1 MVDVTRIPHG
11 WRVTVEPLTLDAEH
25 PHQDR
30 GAIRATL
37 TVREGTVIHHRD
49 TVNLTSGRARS
60 RLVQHLADKG
70 LSVEERILIAL
81 DEACRRGTA
90 GRGQNACDGGADVSE
105 TVPLTLSELRSVF
118 GRWLLIADEGFLP
131 ILTGAILAHG
141 LGGEPV
147 WLLVVAPPGGTK
159 TEPLR
164 AFYGYPG
171 IYPLSELTARTFA
184 SGLDTGGSDPSLL
197 ARLSHEIL
205 VLKDLT
211 TVLEGHREERQAIL
225 AQLREIYDGRF
236 DKAWGTGRE
245 LHWEGRLGFVA
256 GVTPVIDSHQQAMSV
271 LGERFVLFRPRLPDR
286 RRLARFAVEH
296 AGQEEAMRRA
306 LVAAMHGFLAA
317 RPTAAPA
324 VPDPILDRLAMAADF
339 VTRARSAVIRDGYR
353 RELQY
358 APEPE
363 APTRLVKVLRALA
376 QGIALAHDSP
386 TVERRD
392 LALVLRVAL
401 DCLPVVRR
409 RVIAALVQQAT
420 VAEDDPSLST
430 SKVAGAAHFST
441 ATIRRALE
449 DLEALGITVC
459 RKQGKGLPDHWALED
474 PWCAIFQ
481 DLDAASLAPE
491 PRDEADTPPTNTVS
505 ETSEGASHPNVECGG
520 MTSFRSDNDAPE
532 DWGEPD
538 KGECCEL
545 CGVNLPGGRGG
556 LCDRCE
562 DRAWSGAAS

>member
-30 GAIRATL
+30 GAVRATL
-37 TVREGTVIHHRD
+37 TVWEGTVIHHRD

-60 RLVQHLADKG
+60 RTVKQLADKG
-70 LSVEERILIAL
+70 LTVEERILVAL
-81 DEACRRGTA
+81 DQACRRPAATSA
-90 GRGQNACDGGADVSE
+90 RNARDGGADVSE
-105 TVPLTLSELRSVF
+105 TVPLTLAELRMVF
-118 GRWLLIADEGFLP
+118 GRWLLIADAGFLP
-131 ILTGAILAHG
+131 ILTGALLAHG

-147 WLLVVAPPGGTK
+147 WLLIVAPPGGTK

-164 AFYGYPG
+164 ALYGYPG

-245 LHWEGRLGFVA
+245 LHWQGRLGFLA

-324 VPDPILDRLAMAADF
+324 VPEPILDRLATAADF
-339 VTRARSAVIRDGYR
+339 VTRARSAVIRDGHR

-376 QGIALAHDSP
+376 QGIALAHDSG

-409 RVIAALVQQAT
+409 RVIASLVKG
-420 VAEDDPSLST
+420 VLGDDEASLST
-430 SKVAGAAHFST
+430 TAIAGAARFST
-441 ATIRRALE
+441 VTIRRALE
-449 DLEALGITVC
+449 DLQALGVVVC
-459 RKQGKGLPDHWALED
+459 EKQGQGRADSWTLED
-474 PWCAIFQ
+474 PWCVVFQ
-481 DLDAASLAPE
+481 DLDAASLDPE
-491 PRDEADTPPTNTVS
+491 PQDEASTSGTDTVS
-505 ETSEGASHPNVECGG
+505 ESAEGAPHTYSEGEPSRNGTTDWEQCATCGA
-520 MTSFRSDNDAPE
+520 TLPE
-532 DWGEPD
+532 
-538 KGECCEL
+538 
-545 CGVNLPGGRGG
+545 GRGG
-556 LCDRCE
+556 LCDACE
-562 DRAWSGAAS
+562 ERAWAGGAA